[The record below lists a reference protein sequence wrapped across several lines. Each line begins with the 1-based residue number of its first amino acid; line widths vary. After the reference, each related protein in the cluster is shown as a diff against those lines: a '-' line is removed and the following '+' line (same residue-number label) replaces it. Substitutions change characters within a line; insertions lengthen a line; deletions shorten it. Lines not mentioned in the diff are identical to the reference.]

1 MIWWFFWRISLI
13 ADIDEMIR
21 YVLKEGDNAASDTFY
36 FSFEDSGKTKM
47 LYYAYLRT
55 TPSGRYFFK

>member
-1 MIWWFFWRISLI
+1 MSLI
-13 ADIDEMIR
+13 ADIREMKIT
-21 YVLKEGDNAASDTFY
+21 YVLKEGDNATNDTFY

-55 TPSGRYFFK
+55 TPSGRCLSNTFFYK